1 MTDTIKSAL
10 ACLLFALFMFS
21 ASCSKPDPNQIER
34 APPMGRVSILTFPGE
49 DIWPTDVFSS
59 RGAYKGRM
67 DLPYPA
73 RTQKIFGE
81 YIYAIVFRE
90 EGIPTLTRYR
100 LEPADGV
107 EE

>member
-1 MTDTIKSAL
+1 
-10 ACLLFALFMFS
+10 
-21 ASCSKPDPNQIER
+21 
-34 APPMGRVSILTFPGE
+34 MGRVSILTFPGE